1 MQLTD
6 NLFVGKLVRL
16 SAPKPD
22 DHPIMARWTD
32 NPECWRMT
40 GAEPAQPRGIDY
52 WVESDKQ
59 DKERRGGFSFRI
71 RTLTDDKLIGYMDL
85 TVSWSNQV
93 TWIGI
98 GIGDADYWGHGYG
111 SDAMRLGVNYSF
123 RELGLYKVAL
133 SVAAY
138 NTRAIRAYEKV
149 GFSHEGAARA
159 MHYRDGQRF
168 DMLYMGTLRSEWEAH
183 LKEQST

>member
-1 MQLTD
+1 MNLTD
-6 NLFVGKLVRL
+6 NLFAGKFVRL
-16 SAPKPD
+16 AAAKPD
-22 DHPIMARWTD
+22 DHPIMAKWTD

-40 GAEPAQPRGIDY
+40 GAQPAMPRNTDY
-52 WVESDKQ
+52 WVASDKQ
-59 DKERRGGFSFRI
+59 DKERKNGFSFRI
-71 RTLTDDKLIGYMDL
+71 RTLSDDRVIGYMDL

-98 GIGDADYWGHGYG
+98 GIGDSDYWGRGYG
-111 SDAMRLGVNYSF
+111 SDAMRLGVNYAF
-123 RELGLYKVAL
+123 RELGVYKVML

-149 GFSHEGAARA
+149 GFVHEGTARA

-168 DMLYMGTLRSEWEAH
+168 DMHYMGILRPEWETR
-183 LKEQST
+183 LKEKE